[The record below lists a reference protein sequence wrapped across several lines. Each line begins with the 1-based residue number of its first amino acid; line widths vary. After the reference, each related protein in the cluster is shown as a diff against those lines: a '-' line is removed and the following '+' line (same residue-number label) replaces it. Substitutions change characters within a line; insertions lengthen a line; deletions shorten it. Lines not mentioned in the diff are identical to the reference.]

1 MFQMNTFRNVSVI
14 QVIPYLYSDMG
25 EVSLY
30 QDGNGYWESF
40 GGCYFDIKILH
51 PRLKWNYN
59 WKNSCGMV
67 AIVSRIKSI
76 IEIVYS
82 RHCVLF
88 LIKVQ
93 IMIHDD
99 WNENDMSH
107 TDSKEGWWVIRTTS
121 RVKNR
126 RLFCHENFTDF
137 LDMSFSELHEEPKPY
152 EYHIGM

>member
-1 MFQMNTFRNVSVI
+1 
-14 QVIPYLYSDMG
+14 
-25 EVSLY
+25 
-30 QDGNGYWESF
+30 
-40 GGCYFDIKILH
+40 
-51 PRLKWNYN
+51 
-59 WKNSCGMV
+59 MV

-107 TDSKEGWWVIRTTS
+107 TDSKEG
-121 RVKNR
+121 
-126 RLFCHENFTDF
+126 
-137 LDMSFSELHEEPKPY
+137 
-152 EYHIGM
+152 